1 MEYSGREEPQGA
13 VGPSLDQVGQQF
25 SYIGEDELPD
35 VKNSKSPDSGRR
47 NGTRPGK
54 TRSGRNRQP
63 RDTDYFIRCKQLFL
77 FTDIIYSGFIPL

>member
-1 MEYSGREEPQGA
+1 MFLCCLNLLNATISC
-13 VGPSLDQVGQQF
+13 QF